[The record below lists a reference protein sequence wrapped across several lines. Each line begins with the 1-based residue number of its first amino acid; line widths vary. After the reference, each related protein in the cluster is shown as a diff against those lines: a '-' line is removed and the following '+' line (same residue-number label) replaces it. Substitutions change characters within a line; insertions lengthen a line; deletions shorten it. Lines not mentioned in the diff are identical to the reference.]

1 MISWDIDVFPED
13 CSKLDERNLFTQ
25 QLTQVYKTKTTKSM
39 QMETMALNI
48 EYCDSINIC
57 EIVGTKRGR

>member
-1 MISWDIDVFPED
+1 MISCDIDVYPED

-25 QLTQVYKTKTTKSM
+25 QLTEVYKTKSTKSI

-48 EYCDSINIC
+48 EYCDFINIC
-57 EIVGTKRGR
+57 KMIGTKRGR